1 VSCTRLVVFV
11 IPNPWDIGTAR
22 ILAAMGFK
30 ALATTS
36 AGAGFGDTEFY
47 PTLVEKAAVLC
58 WHLTKNHPLPDAN
71 KRAAFT
77 SMVAFLRRNGG
88 RWQVPDE
95 DDAVSAHT
103 YQAGHPAQQTAVGVT
118 QPLGGPYEP

>member
-1 VSCTRLVVFV
+1 VFV

-58 WHLTKNHPLPDAN
+58 WHLTKNHPLLTG
-71 KRAAFT
+71 T
-77 SMVAFLRRNGG
+77 SGPRSRRWS
-88 RWQVPDE
+88 RSC
-95 DDAVSAHT
+95 AVT
-103 YQAGHPAQQTAVGVT
+103 VGVGRSQT
-118 QPLGGPYEP
+118 KTTRLALTPTKPDTRLNKLRSA